1 MLTVMAGWVEGADTD
16 RAVVSVLLQSPM
28 AGPGTMLALIIH
40 VAYAERAVFS
50 PFKLRVLRMFSP
62 CTVLDPKRDPASKS
76 SSDSL
81 LPLRHR
87 RAMVYG
93 KR

>member
-16 RAVVSVLLQSPM
+16 RAVVSVLLQTPV
-28 AGPGTMLALIIH
+28 GTGSMFALIIH

-50 PFKLRVLRMFSP
+50 PFKLRALRMFSP

>member
-1 MLTVMAGWVEGADTD
+1 MLTVMAGRDEGADTD
-16 RAVVSVLLQSPM
+16 RAVVSVLLQTPM
-28 AGPGTMLALIIH
+28 AVESMLALIIH

-50 PFKLRVLRMFSP
+50 PFKLRALRMFSP
-62 CTVLDPKRDPASKS
+62 CTVLGPERDPASKS

-87 RAMVYG
+87 RAIMYG